1 MDILALL
8 EHVNLVT
15 TQIYTYVSEDRRVW
29 VVPISDGEV
38 RANTLVPSNTHCM
51 GVEGV
56 YSRVTT
62 L

>member
-1 MDILALL
+1 MESCRPITLP
-8 EHVNLVT
+8 V
-15 TQIYTYVSEDRRVW
+15 EDRKLPSLVVW
-29 VVPISDGEV
+29 VVPISAGEA
-38 RANTLVPSNTHCM
+38 RANTLVCSNTHCM